1 MAFTP
6 GGQVHMTPVKV
17 STPAAEDES
26 SALGCA
32 RRHAPQSGDREVAG
46 QAAHG
51 GRLDLA
57 GLSALHGLGG
67 LGDVFSRV
75 AASQIASTLDRLTS
89 SNTEPAPPAGLRTK
103 DGLQERLRPKPN
115 PNNPDPT
122 PNANSNPTSLTLTRS
137 G

>member
-1 MAFTP
+1 M
-6 GGQVHMTPVKV
+6 
-17 STPAAEDES
+17 
-26 SALGCA
+26 
-32 RRHAPQSGDREVAG
+32 
-46 QAAHG
+46 
-51 GRLDLA
+51 
-57 GLSALHGLGG
+57 
-67 LGDVFSRV
+67 FSRV